1 MDAEEIRRLRA
12 ELHEAEAAAEE
23 ARGRYHEALVEA
35 RREGVPVAEL
45 ATLLDLTP
53 QRLYQLTRG
62 GRS

>member
-1 MDAEEIRRLRA
+1 
-12 ELHEAEAAAEE
+12 
-23 ARGRYHEALVEA
+23 
-35 RREGVPVAEL
+35 VAEL